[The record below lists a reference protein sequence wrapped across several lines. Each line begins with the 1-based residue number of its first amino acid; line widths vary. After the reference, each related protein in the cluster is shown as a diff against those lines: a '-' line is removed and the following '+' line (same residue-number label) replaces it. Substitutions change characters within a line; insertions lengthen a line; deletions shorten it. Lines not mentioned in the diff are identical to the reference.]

1 MASNFFLRQK
11 TSAACAEKRGESIET
26 AARIV
31 RYTQLFKIA
40 EQHGFQ
46 AVAVGHTAD
55 DQVETLLMHLLQGS
69 GSAGLG
75 GMSYRFLPN
84 PWNDQIPLIRPLLST
99 WREEILAY
107 DREHALD
114 AVMDQTN
121 QDRQFYR
128 NRIRHELLPYL
139 TTFNPNARQAL
150 WQTAEINR
158 AEQELLEQLGE
169 PAWQACCQTQR
180 PDYIMFDLAAFRPL
194 PVALQRMVLRKG
206 FNSLRRDA
214 HAANFRSIE
223 MALEYIGSPENPSQ
237 RSSPVDLS
245 GGLCLIIEESSFWLA
260 DWNATLPAADWPQL
274 ASRDAEYVLAVPG
287 AITLPGGWR
296 LSVEVGEATSEIV
309 ELASQN
315 TDRNQAWLDADR
327 VSTPLYLRARCPGER
342 IQPLGMQDS
351 SALISD
357 LMINHKIPRRARSL
371 WPLVV
376 SAEKI
381 VWIPGLT
388 IAHSARLTD
397 RTQNILHLR
406 ISNK

>member
-1 MASNFFLRQK
+1 
-11 TSAACAEKRGESIET
+11 
-26 AARIV
+26 
-31 RYTQLFKIA
+31 
-40 EQHGFQ
+40 
-46 AVAVGHTAD
+46 
-55 DQVETLLMHLLQGS
+55 
-69 GSAGLG
+69 
-75 GMSYRFLPN
+75 
-84 PWNDQIPLIRPLLST
+84 
-99 WREEILAY
+99 
-107 DREHALD
+107 
-114 AVMDQTN
+114 
-121 QDRQFYR
+121 
-128 NRIRHELLPYL
+128 
-139 TTFNPNARQAL
+139 
-150 WQTAEINR
+150 
-158 AEQELLEQLGE
+158 
-169 PAWQACCQTQR
+169 
-180 PDYIMFDLAAFRPL
+180 MFDLAAFRPL

-206 FNSLRRDA
+206 FNSLRREA